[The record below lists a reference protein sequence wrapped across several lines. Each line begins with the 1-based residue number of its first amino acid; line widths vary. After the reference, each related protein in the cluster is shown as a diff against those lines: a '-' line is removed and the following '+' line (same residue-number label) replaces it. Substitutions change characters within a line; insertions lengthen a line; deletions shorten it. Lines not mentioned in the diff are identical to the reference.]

1 MDQTELPNHD
11 FRNTPEYQATEEFLL
26 GRINYERVAKMPY
39 SNREMNL
46 NRMRRLLELLGDP
59 HESLNIIHIA
69 GTKGKGSTAAFI
81 SGAIQAAGMT
91 CGSYTSPHLH
101 HIEER
106 FRRNLS
112 LIHI

>member
-81 SGAIQAAGMT
+81 SGGHSSS
-91 CGSYTSPHLH
+91 GNDL
-101 HIEER
+101 R
-106 FRRNLS
+106 
-112 LIHI
+112 